1 MPKLNQIEQIIEA
14 CRKGDE
20 KAQLHIFREY
30 GNMAL
35 RLAWRYVS
43 NEDDAREVMQLS
55 MIKVFEHIKDFKGQ
69 SELKTW
75 ISRIVINQSLN
86 FLRNQKKFAF
96 HVSLSPAIA
105 EETEDIYVDDEI
117 KPSDILEAFKLLQSL
132 PELHRLVFNL
142 FVMDGMSHQ
151 EIGKMLGMTEANS
164 RQVLMRARKM
174 LHRELSNK
182 TMITKDEQQKKY
194 R

>member
-1 MPKLNQIEQIIEA
+1 
-14 CRKGDE
+14 
-20 KAQLHIFREY
+20 
-30 GNMAL
+30 MAL